1 MRNIKLNFLLLL
13 LTVLSLSCS
22 KEDNNDVCLETNISM
37 VINGELQTF
46 QATGRGIDL
55 NQDGGYTL
63 RIWLSR
69 GSTNPLLEQSILLV
83 LPYKKRGDNVLE
95 NFMYNQYT
103 NGTTFNGDFTNGTM
117 ESKVIT
123 NSRTCFYATF
133 SGTFN
138 DGNQEFVI
146 TDGKLNYQY
155 ETSF

>member
-13 LTVLSLSCS
+13 LTVLTLSCS
-22 KEDNNDVCLETNISM
+22 KEDNNDVCLETNVSM

-46 QATGRGIDL
+46 QTTGRGIDL

-69 GSTNPLLEQSILLV
+69 GSSNPSLEQSILIV
-83 LPYKKRGDNVLE
+83 LPYQKRGDNVLD
-95 NFMYNQYT
+95 NFMYNQYSI
-103 NGTTFNGDFTNGTM
+103 GTTFNGDFSNGTI

-123 NSRTCFYATF
+123 NSNTCFYATF

-146 TDGKLNYQY
+146 TDGKLSYQY
-155 ETSF
+155 ETPF